1 MYDTIKKSGA
11 GMEEILMV
19 KLENVI
25 KIYDYHDAIADD
37 VRELVKEREEDG
49 SFKLSWYVHEQNG
62 KHYFNREEAAN
73 ELGNLAFNEDSVT
86 GNSSGSYTMS
96 TLVAE
101 RCLVGN
107 LDLLDEALDNFGED
121 ANKMWLSGPEWA
133 DVTVRCYL
141 VDGAVSELLTE
152 YMQKNGLED
161 LPTDDNDDLP
171 M

>member
-1 MYDTIKKSGA
+1 
-11 GMEEILMV
+11 MV

-25 KIYDYHDAIADD
+25 KIYDYRRAVADD
-37 VRELVKEREEDG
+37 VRELIKEREEDG
-49 SFKLSWYVHEQNG
+49 SWKLDWYIQEVDG
-62 KHYFNREEAAN
+62 KKCFNREEAADD
-73 ELGNLAFNEDSVT
+73 LGNMAFNEDSVT
-86 GNSSGSYTMS
+86 GNASGSYTMN
-96 TLVAE
+96 TLIAE

-107 LDLLDEALDNFGED
+107 WDLLDEALDEFGED
-121 ANKMWLSGPEWA
+121 ANKMQLAGPEWA

-141 VDGAVSELLTE
+141 VDGAVSEVLTE